1 MGEMLAVIYKN
12 LALDRMVHYE
22 DSHIKSKAELFR
34 AKVTA
39 DVILP
44 YVNLILKDIVTKL
57 KGNDI
62 TK

>member
-1 MGEMLAVIYKN
+1 L
-12 LALDRMVHYE
+12 
-22 DSHIKSKAELFR
+22 HIKSKAELFR
-34 AKVTA
+34 SKITA

>member
-1 MGEMLAVIYKN
+1 
-12 LALDRMVHYE
+12 MVHYE